1 MAGERVDLPAAV
13 KMSEITHGKQ
23 YDEKLKCIPLSAD
36 PVGRWLKN
44 TAKDLNKQILEK
56 ITQCE
61 RRAIQLDES
70 RVVWHGSAYG
80 SC

>member
-36 PVGRWLKN
+36 PVGR
-44 TAKDLNKQILEK
+44 
-56 ITQCE
+56 
-61 RRAIQLDES
+61 
-70 RVVWHGSAYG
+70 
-80 SC
+80 